1 MTGITWEG
9 EELEEEKKGRG
20 REGRRERRGGEG
32 RGKSSNDQINYSPPN
47 ICSALIWKEKQL
59 FNVGQHLKLKKFN
72 LNVQGRSVFSRWE
85 IAAF

>member
-1 MTGITWEG
+1 M
-9 EELEEEKKGRG
+9 GRG
-20 REGRRERRGGEG
+20 REGRGEEGKGKGGEKGEEG